1 MKPKK
6 IHLAA
11 VALIS
16 LVALLGYPSH
26 AVTLIDT
33 NLNDGSFN
41 AISDQGSIGGSPLG
55 GDTIARLGAGPWN
68 GRAVG
73 SLGVVAQPTVAV
85 TPAQNGSI
93 SGLTSVAGL
102 QNKGSLFQTLTGTSF
117 QTNTFYTLSGN
128 LTTVGLDVVALA
140 NSGVV
145 GVAISAGGTQGI
157 APTPGTDV
165 ATSTNAPSPLTLT
178 LLSSSSNSANFTFG
192 FVTGAAP
199 AGDVGVRLFGGERIG
214 VVIASFSTVT
224 FDNIK
229 LTGER
234 FTLVSSPI
242 VTGPYLDDNN
252 ATFTQIGTASSPNL
266 VITKIQVVGGNVL
279 IDFLG
284 ASATYRATTPVN
296 GSIRFFQLKR
306 TY

>member
-1 MKPKK
+1 MKTK
-6 IHLAA
+6 ILHLATA
-11 VALIS
+11 ALIC
-16 LVALLGYPSH
+16 LVALFSRSAQ

-41 AISDQGSIGGSPLG
+41 AIIDQGSIGGSLLG

-73 SLGVVAQPTVAV
+73 ILGVVAQPTVAV

-93 SGLTSVAGL
+93 SGLTSVAAL

-117 QTNTFYTLSGN
+117 QTNTFYTLSGT
-128 LTTVGLDVVALA
+128 LTTVGLLDVAALA
-140 NSGVV
+140 NSGV

-165 ATSTNAPSPLTLT
+165 AASTTAPSLLTLT
-178 LLSSSSNSANFTFG
+178 LLSSNSANFTFG

-199 AGDVGVRLFGGERIG
+199 SGDVGVRLFGGESSG
-214 VVIASFSTVT
+214 LVLASLSTVT
-224 FDNIK
+224 FDNIVF
-229 LTGER
+229 TGER
-234 FTLVSSPI
+234 FKLVSSPI
-242 VTGPYLDDNN
+242 VTGPYLDDNT
-252 ATFTQIGTASSPNL
+252 ATFTQIGPGSSPNL
-266 VITKIQVVGGNVL
+266 IITKIQVVGGNVL

-284 ASATYRATTPVN
+284 ASAAYRATTPVN
-296 GSIRFFQLKR
+296 GAIRFFQLKR